1 MASPLRDVS
10 RPGTVLPTGGSRWL
24 ALAPGVTSLL
34 FLAPVGAGLLFTLLP
49 AFGWLP
55 ALGGER
61 LTLDP
66 WRALFAEPGLAGSVA
81 LTLGSGLSATLV
93 SLLLALGFLAAC
105 RGSALDRLMRR
116 LLAPILAL
124 PHVAIAIG
132 FAFLAAPSGWIAR
145 ALSPWLTGWAEPPDL
160 ALAPDPYGIALA
172 IGLVLKETP
181 YLLLMG
187 LAASAQLP
195 VDDSIAVG
203 RSLGYGPVAAWTKLV
218 LPRLYP
224 LIRLPV
230 YAVLAFSLSVVDV
243 ALVLAPDRPA
253 PLQLLVLRWF
263 NDPDL
268 ALRFQAAAG
277 AMLQLALASGA
288 IALWHLGERLVGAAA
303 RPWLSSGKR
312 GGGGRLA
319 EIGFGV
325 ATALLL
331 LLALSSLAAMALWS
345 VAGSW
350 RFPDALPAS
359 VDLSRWS
366 QTLPM
371 LARPALITLALGLG
385 TALLAGVLALA
396 CLENEAQAG
405 LHPGPRTLWL
415 LYLPLLLPQL
425 AFLFGTQLLFLFLG
439 IDGGWLAL
447 GWSHLLFVLP
457 YLFLPLADP
466 FRAIDAR
473 YRRAARCLG
482 ASRART
488 FFHVVLPL
496 AARPLAAALAVGFA
510 VSVGLY
516 LPTLFAGGGRFPTLT
531 TEAVALAA
539 GADRRLAGL
548 AVLLQAAL
556 PLLAFAAALIAPRAN
571 AGTRQ

>member
-1 MASPLRDVS
+1 MASPLRHVS
-10 RPGTVLPTGGSRWL
+10 EPNATFAERRGGWL
-24 ALAPGVTSLL
+24 ALAPVATSVL

-66 WRALFAEPGLAGSVA
+66 WRTLFAEPGLSGSVA
-81 LTLGSGLSATLV
+81 LTLGAGFSATLV
-93 SLLLALGFLAAC
+93 SLLLALGFLASC
-105 RGSALDRLMRR
+105 RADAIDRLMRR

-181 YLLLMG
+181 YLMLMG

-195 VDDSIAVG
+195 VRDSLAVG
-203 RSLGYGPVAAWTKLV
+203 RSLGYGPVAAWIRLV
-218 LPRLYP
+218 LPQLYP

-277 AMLQLALASGA
+277 AMLQLALAGA
-288 IALWHLGERLVGAAA
+288 AILLWHLGERLVGAVS
-303 RPWLSSGKR
+303 RLRLSSGKR
-312 GGGGRLA
+312 GGSGRVA
-319 EIGFGV
+319 EIGFGA

-359 VDLSRWS
+359 VDLSRWL

-371 LARPALITLALGLG
+371 LARPALITLVLGLA
-385 TALLAGVLALA
+385 TALLAGLLALA
-396 CLENEAQAG
+396 CLEHEAQAG

-415 LYLPLLLPQL
+415 LYLPLLVPQL

-457 YLFLPLADP
+457 YLFLALADP

-516 LPTLFAGGGRFPTLT
+516 LPTLFAGGGRLPTLT

-539 GADRRLAGL
+539 GADRRLAGF

-571 AGTRQ
+571 GGAGR

>member
-1 MASPLRDVS
+1 MAPAFRRVS
-10 RPGTVLPTGGSRWL
+10 ARFAAASRRGGGWL
-24 ALAPGVTSLL
+24 ALAPAVTTAL
-34 FLAPVGAGLLFTLLP
+34 FLVPVGAGLIFTLLP
-49 AFGWLP
+49 ALGWLP
-55 ALGGER
+55 ALGSER

-66 WRALFAEPGLAGSVA
+66 WRALLAEPGLSDSIA
-81 LTLGSGLSATLV
+81 LTLGSGFAATLA
-93 SLLLALGFLAAC
+93 SLLLALGFLASC
-105 RGSALDRLMRR
+105 RGDAADRVMRR

-132 FAFLAAPSGWIAR
+132 FAFLVAPSGWIVR
-145 ALSPWLTGWAEPPDL
+145 WLSPWLTGWTEPPDL

-172 IGLVLKETP
+172 IGLMLKETP

-195 VDDSIAVG
+195 IRDTVAVG
-203 RSLGYGPVAAWTKLV
+203 RSLGYGPIAAWFKLA
-218 LPRLYP
+218 LPQLYP

-268 ALRFQAAAG
+268 AFRFQAAAG
-277 AMLQLALASGA
+277 AMLQLALAGA
-288 IALWHLGERLVGAAA
+288 AILLWHLGERLVGALA
-303 RPWLSSGKR
+303 RPWLSNGRR
-312 GGGGRLA
+312 GGSGRAA
-319 EIGFGV
+319 EIGFGA
-325 ATALLL
+325 ATALSAGVA
-331 LLALSSLAAMALWS
+331 LASLAAMALWS

-350 RFPDALPAS
+350 RYPDAFPAA
-359 VDLSRWS
+359 VDLMRWS

-371 LARPALITLALGLG
+371 LARPVLITLALGLG
-385 TALLAGVLALA
+385 TALVAGALTLA

-405 LHPGPRTLWL
+405 LHPGPRALWL
-415 LYLPLLLPQL
+415 LYVPLLVPQL

-457 YLFLPLADP
+457 YLFLALADP

-496 AARPLAAALAVGFA
+496 AARPLAAALGVGFA

-539 GADRRLAGL
+539 GADRRLAGF

-556 PLLAFAAALIAPRAN
+556 PLLAFAAALIVPRAN
-571 AGTRQ
+571 GGARR